1 LDSGVVSG
9 KEGGSGLNTE
19 SKEPTDIGNFQRR
32 LAIIKVTAAS
42 GRERLIHAKIL
53 EVVVAKPCRQT
64 TNKQQDVPTIAHRMT
79 DHISLDLCGL
89 PVSA

>member
-1 LDSGVVSG
+1 MGTFW
-9 KEGGSGLNTE
+9 K
-19 SKEPTDIGNFQRR
+19 R

-53 EVVVAKPCRQT
+53 ELVVAKRCRQT
-64 TNKQQDVPTIAHRMT
+64 TNEQQDVPTIAHRMI
-79 DHISLDLCGL
+79 DHISLGLCML